1 MTRFL
6 SYLTIFIQENL
17 HIWIFFCTFAAD
29 FKTNSIM
36 CVIENEFSGQRLTF
50 ETEREAMLWITS
62 HCQKFNTGTPQY
74 TGWNL
79 ILEV

>member
-1 MTRFL
+1 
-6 SYLTIFIQENL
+6 
-17 HIWIFFCTFAAD
+17 
-29 FKTNSIM
+29 M